1 MVTKY
6 GFSDRLG
13 LINYA
18 SSDEDEVFIG
28 RDLAHTRPYG
38 EDVAALID
46 EEVKRI
52 VDECYTKAKKLISE
66 NMDVLH
72 RSSELLL
79 EKEKIS
85 REEFEALFEEENKE
99 NEVVQSVE

>member
-1 MVTKY
+1 MIQN
-6 GFSDRLG
+6 S
-13 LINYA
+13 
-18 SSDEDEVFIG
+18 DEVFIG

-38 EDVAALID
+38 EDIASLID

-52 VDECYTKAKKLISE
+52 VDECYAKAKKLISE

-79 EKEKIS
+79 EKEKIQEKNLKACLKIS
-85 REEFEALFEEENKE
+85 HMARVYNQVLTEILQLKR
-99 NEVVQSVE
+99 S